1 MNYASTMTA
10 TTETNNHGN
19 HGSGTNP
26 VTTAQGAM
34 PAAAAGIPPY
44 MVNQSAGGP
53 NGGTTPPP
61 NQAYADAGM
70 GSIVDQFA
78 GLGIGRNF
86 SYAGP
91 RVINAPMVGQPY
103 LGADNQYYLAT
114 GSGPIALGSALPPA
128 PTLLP
133 NDGGFS
139 KAIAWQPGMGVGPYN
154 QYANQLPANPRHMI
168 TSRDQFPK
176 NPEALVVTQFEVPAL
191 ANRRSS
197 YSTNESTPATPFYGS
212 TASRDASAHV
222 TVFDRGSSA
231 YTTPSPSQI
240 TSAGLIAQGKE
251 FPAAQPPMDR
261 DLEEMLERAPR
272 IPEAVPAVFTPR
284 ENMKTLEQ
292 SLVNHIPGNRNVYIR
307 GLHPTTD
314 DSLLLQFAER
324 FGRVETSKAI
334 IDTTTGAC
342 KG

>member
-1 MNYASTMTA
+1 MNYTPTMT
-10 TTETNNHGN
+10 TTETNNHGGAN
-19 HGSGTNP
+19 AANG
-26 VTTAQGAM
+26 AQGTMAAA
-34 PAAAAGIPPY
+34 AAAAGIPPY
-44 MVNQSAGGP
+44 MVNQPAGGP
-53 NGGTTPPP
+53 HGGTTPPP

-70 GSIVDQFA
+70 GSVVDQFA

-86 SYAGP
+86 TFPGP

-114 GSGPIALGSALPPA
+114 GSGPIALGNALPPA
-128 PTLLP
+128 AALIP
-133 NDGGFS
+133 NDASGFG
-139 KAIAWQPGMGVGPYN
+139 KAIAWQPSMGMNPYN
-154 QYANQLPANPRHMI
+154 QYANQLPTNARPMI
-168 TSRDQFPK
+168 SREQFPK
-176 NPEALVVTQFEVPAL
+176 NQDALVVAQYEVPAL

-212 TASRDASAHV
+212 TASRDAGGHV

-240 TSAGLIAQGKE
+240 TSVGIVAQGKE
-251 FPAAQPPMDR
+251 FPAGQLPMDR
-261 DLEEMLERAPR
+261 DLEEILDRAPR

-334 IDTTTGAC
+334 IDTATGAC